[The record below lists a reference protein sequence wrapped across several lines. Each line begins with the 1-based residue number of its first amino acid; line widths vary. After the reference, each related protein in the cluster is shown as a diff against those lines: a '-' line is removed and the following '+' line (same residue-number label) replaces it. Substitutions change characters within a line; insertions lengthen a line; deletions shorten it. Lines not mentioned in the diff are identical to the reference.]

1 MKVLILAANGQIARI
16 IEQRIL
22 AESQFENIE
31 LTLFLRNAHRLANL
45 DTNSRVTLLE
55 GSLDDAQA
63 VDSAVDGQDLVFVAA
78 VDHTRDNNWT
88 KNVINAMQKHQ
99 VKRVIFTNILG
110 IYNEVP
116 GEFGVWNHQQVSGG
130 LTAAINSDRLL
141 QNSGLDYTTLR
152 LPWLNDKNEV
162 KYSVTHQDE
171 PYIGV
176 SGSRQSVADLVL
188 KMMLDSALGSK
199 DSLGLA
205 DPTTQ
210 GANRPIY

>member
-45 DTNSRVTLLE
+45 DTNSRVTLIE

-63 VDSAVDGQDLVFVAA
+63 VDSAVDGQDLVFVAV

-130 LTAAINSDRLL
+130 LAAAINSDRLL

-188 KMMLDSALGSK
+188 KMMLDSTLGSK

-205 DPTTQ
+205 DPATQ